1 MFLGKKEFIVV
12 SLLIIIGCMAYNKNN
27 THVGYNEYLN
37 HDINIHTWVNGD
49 DGIIKSLVNSTHVVS
64 SAKEIIEAD
73 DTNKTTLHSY
83 KYLLVSRA
91 CFIRYIL
98 DSYVS
103 KIEDKNEIAILEKNL
118 RDTIRLIKDIDCM
131 LGSED
136 DSHQRF
142 NALILDMK
150 LYTNMASECSKNI

>member
-37 HDINIHTWVNGD
+37 DDKIIHTWVNRD
-49 DGIIKSLVNSTHVVS
+49 AGIIKSLVKSIHVVQT
-64 SAKEIIEAD
+64 ARDIIEAD
-73 DTNKTTLHSY
+73 ETNKATLHSY

-91 CFIRYIL
+91 CFIRYTL
-98 DSYVS
+98 DTYVS
-103 KIEDKNEIAILEKNL
+103 KIEDKSEIDILEDNL
-118 RDTIRLIKDIDCM
+118 RNTIKLIKDIDCM

-150 LYTNMASECSKNI
+150 LYTNMASECS